1 MFTINPLSNNNNE
14 QNNITGEGLR
24 SKFSI
29 HEYLDVYKA
38 TSANG
43 NTELIIF
50 LDTLPYLS
58 NKCKSGGYIWWD
70 IDPKKIIS
78 VQNAVM
84 HKFKATT

>member
-1 MFTINPLSNNNNE
+1 MFTINPLSNSNNE
-14 QNNITGEGLR
+14 QNNINGQGLT

-29 HEYLDVYKA
+29 HEYENKYEA

-43 NTELIIF
+43 NTELIAF
-50 LDTLPYLS
+50 LNALPYLS
-58 NKCKSGGYIWWD
+58 FKRNDGRYTWWD

-84 HKFKATT
+84 NKFKTTT